1 MRTYINIHSFLP
13 SSLLPISLVS
23 FNKRQTVSL
32 ISRTRFFY
40 HSYTSR
46 RSREK
51 GKTQIQITHP
61 SLSASS
67 AAKITERKERKRDK
81 RGKQMR
87 EREKKKRKRS
97 VKKRK
102 RGEGKQSLEKR
113 QTKFILFFL
122 FFSEKRSKLVG
133 ETYFS
138 LGSSTAVKK

>member
-13 SSLLPISLVS
+13 SSLPRYRWLVSTNGKRFRYHTFFLSLV
-23 FNKRQTVSL
+23 RAGV
-32 ISRTRFFY
+32 RV
-40 HSYTSR
+40 
-46 RSREK
+46 
-51 GKTQIQITHP
+51 KTQIQITHP

-87 EREKKKRKRS
+87 ERGKKKRKRS

-113 QTKFILFFL
+113 QTKFILFL